1 MSVAAPITLKIITC
15 FALKKF
21 VENRRPWPLLL
32 RISLPTSKFLLRDD
46 VQRYVAIA
54 SLGCRVPSGNAGVSS
69 LRSPCRFLEVTC
81 SSNPF
86 FGFICRNFK
95 VLACADLSSFCRCV
109 RKISSK
115 KNSPGA
121 VLASFFVVAG
131 NGWWIFSLQFG
142 DEIPAIVPSFCF
154 PFFAGLSL
162 RHIPEFLFRTLFR
175 SLMWKF
181 SSPATFLF
189 HKKTCRILKKS
200 PISPQ
205 IITARQIY
213 ALSRP
218 AWSREKKTT
227 TKTIFLLFCCS
238 AHLTVCVV

>member
-86 FGFICRNFK
+86 FSFICRNFK

-115 KNSPGA
+115 KKILPA
-121 VLASFFVVAG
+121 LYLPR
-131 NGWWIFSLQFG
+131 FSLWREMV
-142 DEIPAIVPSFCF
+142 DEFFPSNLVMKFL
-154 PFFAGLSL
+154 LSC
-162 RHIPEFLFRTLFR
+162 RRFVFLF
-175 SLMWKF
+175 
-181 SSPATFLF
+181 SPASHFDTFQNF
-189 HKKTCRILKKS
+189 
-200 PISPQ
+200 
-205 IITARQIY
+205 
-213 ALSRP
+213 
-218 AWSREKKTT
+218 
-227 TKTIFLLFCCS
+227 FS
-238 AHLTVCVV
+238 AHYFDHLCENFRRRPLFFFTKKLAGS